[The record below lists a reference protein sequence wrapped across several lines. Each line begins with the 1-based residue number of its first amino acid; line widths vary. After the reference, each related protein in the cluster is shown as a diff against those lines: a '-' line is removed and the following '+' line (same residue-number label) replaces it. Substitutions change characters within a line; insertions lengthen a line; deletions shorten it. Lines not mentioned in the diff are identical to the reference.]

1 MSDVIVKHCC
11 MKEGRQVLLCSTIFV
26 EICSKQNSEIECQIN
41 INLRKIVGNIND
53 CQFTSL
59 LRSYID

>member
-1 MSDVIVKHCC
+1 